1 MSCCGARLD
10 PAAPAAGPCQY
21 SKSCSCRTSWSC
33 SAPQRLCALRNSWP
47 VAAQPQPQIPRPAKR
62 RCASL
67 NLLRSAVQRSREL
80 PASRSL
86 RWRLL
91 APSCRRL
98 LRQPRA
104 LLGVSTPKPV
114 LGLSTSLTWS
124 AALTPLPSRARMCL
138 PPQSMYPSK
147 GSNRAASG
155 TRRRDP
161 VPQFVNLNNG
171 SAAASRQISDAI
183 RTDLSAG
190 SSTWCIGGRGC
201 SCIFASLSVRD
212 GALGEQRAGGCG
224 ENRADDSVRPFR
236 TRRRSTTARST
247 QLQRR
252 QLGHRSS
259 RGALLPS
266 VTRK

>member
-21 SKSCSCRTSWSC
+21 SKSCSCRTSCSC

-124 AALTPLPSRARMCL
+124 AALTPCRAVLACVFLPSRCTHR
-138 PPQSMYPSK
+138 K
-147 GSNRAASG
+147 AA
-155 TRRRDP
+155 
-161 VPQFVNLNNG
+161 
-171 SAAASRQISDAI
+171 
-183 RTDLSAG
+183 
-190 SSTWCIGGRGC
+190 IG
-201 SCIFASLSVRD
+201 
-212 GALGEQRAGGCG
+212 QRAEQGAGIRCR
-224 ENRADDSVRPFR
+224 NL
-236 TRRRSTTARST
+236 ST
-247 QLQRR
+247 
-252 QLGHRSS
+252 
-259 RGALLPS
+259 
-266 VTRK
+266 